1 MEKESFLGT
10 IVAVVMATVI
20 LSVVLVPIVDAESS
34 YYVGVDENNENPLTD
49 MMFTYTE
56 EPVTKNYSIYWNN
69 NSSPGIY
76 RISGDYEY
84 SGSLGTEQILMGTD
98 NWGIVVS
105 NNLIVEVFDG
115 VAIPMMSAGSG
126 TFNVSITN
134 GITERQTTP
143 YKYLYYPD
151 EFGVYANYSSYVY
164 DTDAAYSI
172 GSFAGISA
180 ITKKGEIQNE
190 TAFDMTADVLYDDE
204 TDEYTGVEFY
214 PAPVPEPEEESV
226 EESLE
231 VHAAYDGSSGAAVPS
246 VGSLNPVAVENVS
259 GGMVLN
265 AATNPSDATLVGDL
279 WYDVRSGDAIVV
291 GVRDSSLTQIVI
303 PSSVTVNGTSYTVVA
318 VAKSGN
324 NQGPFQNMTSLVS
337 LTIPDTLT
345 HFGGIDPRTGAE
357 HSPTTTYQDSICRGC
372 TSLSTF
378 SFGSSS
384 NLQYVGDYVF
394 YECTN
399 LNLSSLPSS
408 VRVIGTQA
416 FADCPNVTISSLS
429 SEIAY
434 VKYGAFSNTG
444 ITTFTFPNNEVSIGG
459 SLFRGCVNLTSAVL
473 PNGMTAIPSELFSG
487 CTSLTTVNIPSTVT
501 SIGTQAFNNCSNLIL
516 SSLPSTMTEIG
527 QSAFSNCS
535 SITLALLPY
544 GLTTIGNY
552 TFRGCTNVTFS
563 SIPDTVTSIGGYAFN
578 GCTNATFATL
588 PENLTS
594 IGERAFDNCTN
605 MTLIEIPNGVT
616 SIGNGAFFRCSSILV
631 SEIPDGITRLGKDTF
646 RDCTSIRTMDLNNVE
661 LIGQGSGTYGTFYGC
676 TSLTQVTGHKLQYV
690 GYVYNVTQYGS
701 SDFQNCTSLISVDF
715 PIITAIGD
723 GAFDGSG
730 LTIADFPTVTYL
742 GSNVF
747 HNCTNLQTANLP
759 LVTSAKG
766 TVFEN
771 CSSLVSCNLPLVT
784 ALGSSFFNGCTNLK
798 TLTTGTLTSVRE
810 RAFYNCSN
818 LESTI
823 DCSGCATIYNYV
835 FFGCSK
841 LPAVLLGEGLQSIGR
856 QAFYNC
862 SSLVITEEEP
872 IYAST
877 IGDEAFRGCASI
889 QSLYLTNVSSLPA
902 GSSYGIFDGC
912 TSLTK
917 VTLPNITRI
926 GGGTTY
932 TGARGPFNG
941 CTSMEYIDAPKLE
954 TLGFAA
960 FRGMKTIDTSQF
972 RNVTLIDTNAFDFAD
987 KLTNTIPIFI
997 GPKVET
1003 VSTMALGNIYYERVP
1018 IIIEGDPVIADNPF
1032 GIMSYSFPKIVIL
1045 GNPTFQGNLWSS
1057 YSNARS
1063 IEILNYGDV
1072 PIYAGSHGLPAN
1084 KTVIKEKL
1092 EDVSMLQIKDH
1103 IGYYKH
1109 YKEDIEYKLLLTVPL
1124 FVGLG
1129 IVMALFSPA
1138 IRSRLT

>member
-10 IVAVVMATVI
+10 IVAVVMATII

-34 YYVGVDENNENPLTD
+34 YYVGVDENNENSLTD

-126 TFNVSITN
+126 TFDVSITN
-134 GITERQTTP
+134 GIPERQTTP

-164 DTDAAYSI
+164 DTDDAYSI

-204 TDEYTGVEFY
+204 TNEYTGVEFY
-214 PAPVPEPEEESV
+214 PAPEPEPEEESV
-226 EESLE
+226 EESIE
-231 VHAAYDGSSGAAVPS
+231 VHAAYDGSLGAAVSS
-246 VGSLNPVAVENVS
+246 VGSPNPVAVENVS

-265 AATNPSDATLVGDL
+265 AATNPSNATLVGDL
-279 WYDVRSGDAIVV
+279 WYDVRSGNAIVV

-318 VAKSGN
+318 VANSG

-357 HSPTTTYQDSICRGC
+357 HSPTTTYQDFICRGC

-384 NLQYVGDYVF
+384 NLQYLGDYVF

-408 VRVIGTQA
+408 VRVIGSGA
-416 FADCPNVTISSLS
+416 FNNCPNVTISSLS
-429 SEIAY
+429 SQIEY
-434 VKYGAFSNTG
+434 VKGLAFANTG
-444 ITTFTFPNNEVSIGG
+444 CTTFTFPNNEVSIGG
-459 SLFRGCVNLTSAVL
+459 SLFRGCVNLTSVVL

-501 SIGTQAFNNCSNLIL
+501 SIGAQAFNNCPNLTL
-516 SSLPSTMTEIG
+516 SSLPTTMTEIG
-527 QSAFSNCS
+527 QYAFTKCS

-544 GLTTIGNY
+544 GLTTIGNS
-552 TFRGCTNVTFS
+552 TFDGCTNVTFS
-563 SIPDTVTSIGGYAFN
+563 SIPDTVTSIGNYAFR
-578 GCTNATFATL
+578 GCTNVTFATL
-588 PENLTS
+588 PGNLTS
-594 IGERAFDNCTN
+594 IGTHAFDNCTR

-616 SIGNGAFFRCSSILV
+616 SIGNGAFYRCSSILV
-631 SEIPDGITRLGKDTF
+631 SEIPDGITRLGNDTF
-646 RDCTSIRTMDLNNVE
+646 ASCTSIRTMDLNNVE
-661 LIGQGSGTYGTFYGC
+661 LIGQGSGNYGTFYGC

-701 SDFQNCTSLISVDF
+701 SDFQNCTSLRSVDF

-723 GAFDGSG
+723 GAFNGSG

-747 HNCTNLQTANLP
+747 RNCANLQTANLP

-771 CSSLVSCNLPLVT
+771 CSSLVSCNLPLLT
-784 ALGSSFFNGCTNLK
+784 ELGTSFFDGCTNLK
-798 TLTTGTLTSVRE
+798 TLTIGTLTSVRE
-810 RAFYNCSN
+810 RAFYYCSN

-823 DCSGCATIYNYV
+823 DCSGCATIYDYV

-862 SSLVITEEEP
+862 SSLVISEEEP

-877 IGDEAFRGCASI
+877 IGGEAFRGCVSI
-889 QSLYLTNVSSLPA
+889 QSLYLVNVSSLPA
-902 GSSYGIFDGC
+902 DSSYGIFEGC

-917 VTLPNITRI
+917 VILPNATII

-941 CTSMEYIDAPKLE
+941 CTSMEYIEAPKLE

-960 FRGMKTIDTSQF
+960 FRGMKAIDTSQF
-972 RNVTLIDTNAFDFAD
+972 RNVTFIDTKAFDFAD
-987 KLTNTIPIFI
+987 ALNITTPIYI

-1003 VSTMALGNIYYERVP
+1003 VSAKMTGDIYYLHVP
-1018 IIIEGDPVIADNPF
+1018 IIIEGDPVIADNVF
-1032 GIMSYSFPKIVIL
+1032 GTLGYSYPKIVVL

-1057 YSNARS
+1057 NANARS

-1109 YKEDIEYKLLLTVPL
+1109 YKEDIEYKLLLIVPI

>member
-1 MEKESFLGT
+1 
-10 IVAVVMATVI
+10 MAAVI
-20 LSVVLVPIVDAESS
+20 LSVVLVPIVDSESS

-56 EPVTKNYSIYWNN
+56 KPVTKNYSIYWNN
-69 NSSPGIY
+69 NSFPGIY

-98 NWGIVVS
+98 SWGIVVS

-151 EFGVYANYSSYVY
+151 EFGVYANYSSYKY
-164 DTDAAYSI
+164 DTDDAYSI

-180 ITKKGEIQNE
+180 ITKGGEFQSK

-231 VHAAYDGSSGAAVPS
+231 VHAAYDGSLGAAAPS

-291 GVRDSSLTQIVI
+291 GVRDASLTQIVI
-303 PSSVTVNGTSYTVVA
+303 PSSVTVNGTSYTVIGVA
-318 VAKSGN
+318 ASGDS
-324 NQGPFQNMTSLVS
+324 QGPFKNMTSLVS

-384 NLQYVGDYVF
+384 NLQYIGNYVF
-394 YECTN
+394 YECAN

-408 VRVIGTQA
+408 VRVIGTGA
-416 FADCPNVTISSLS
+416 FDYCPNVTISSLS
-429 SEIAY
+429 SQIEY
-434 VKYGAFSNTG
+434 VKGLAFSGTG
-444 ITTFTFPNNEVSIGG
+444 ITTFTFPNNEVSIG
-459 SLFRGCVNLTSAVL
+459 SSVFEGCVNLTSVVL
-473 PNGMTAIPSELFSG
+473 PNGMTAIPNELFSG

-501 SIGTQAFNNCSNLIL
+501 SIGTRAFNNCPNLTL
-516 SSLPSTMTEIG
+516 SSLPTTMTDIG
-527 QSAFSNCS
+527 QYAFNNCS

-544 GLTTIGNY
+544 GLTTIRY
-552 TFRGCTNVTFS
+552 STFSGCTNVTFS
-563 SIPDTVTSIGGYAFN
+563 SIPDTVISIGNYAFK
-578 GCTNATFATL
+578 GCTNVTFATL

-594 IGERAFDNCTN
+594 IGTRAFDSCTN
-605 MTLIEIPNGVT
+605 MTLIEIPSGVT
-616 SIGNGAFFRCSSILV
+616 SLGNGAFYRCSSILV
-631 SEIPDGITRLGKDTF
+631 SEIPDGITKLGKDTF
-646 RDCTSIRTMDLNNVE
+646 ASCTSIRTMGLNNVE
-661 LIGQGSGTYGTFYGC
+661 QMSQGSGDYGTFYGC
-676 TSLTQVTGHKLQYV
+676 TSLTYITGHKLQYI
-690 GYVYNVTQYGS
+690 GYTYDGTQYSS

-723 GAFDGSG
+723 GAFNGSG
-730 LTIADFPTVTYL
+730 LKIADFPTVTYL
-742 GSNVF
+742 GSYVF
-747 HNCTNLQTANLP
+747 RNCANLQTANFP
-759 LVTSAKG
+759 LVTSAKSS
-766 TVFEN
+766 VFNN
-771 CSSLVSCNLPLVT
+771 CQSLVSCNLPLVT
-784 ALGSSFFNGCTNLK
+784 ELGSSSFDGCTNLK
-798 TLTTGTLTSVRE
+798 TLTIGTLTTIRE

-823 DCSGCATIYNYV
+823 DCSGCATIYEYA
-835 FFGCSK
+835 FFRCSK
-841 LPAVLLGEGLQSIGR
+841 LPTVLLGEGLQSIGR
-856 QAFYNC
+856 QAFYEC

-877 IGDEAFRGCASI
+877 IGDEAFKGCASI
-889 QSLYLTNVSSLPA
+889 QSLYLTNVSSLSSA
-902 GSSYGIFDGC
+902 STYGTFGSC

-932 TGARGPFNG
+932 TGARGPFQG
-941 CTSMEYIDAPKLE
+941 CTNIEYIDAPKLE

-972 RNVTLIDTNAFDFAD
+972 RNVTLIDTYAFDFAD
-987 KLTNTIPIFI
+987 SLNNTLPIFI

-1003 VSTMALGNIYYERVP
+1003 VSTKALGNTNYLRVP
-1018 IIIEGDPVIADNPF
+1018 VIIEGDSVIADSAF
-1032 GIMSYSFPKIVIL
+1032 GILHYSFPKIVIL
-1045 GNPTFQGNLWSS
+1045 GNPTFQGNLWST
-1057 YSNARS
+1057 YDNAQS
-1063 IEILNYGDV
+1063 IEILNYGDT

-1109 YKEDIEYKLLLTVPL
+1109 YKDDIEYKLLLIVPV